1 MIERYSG
8 VLFGQGENAEGL
20 VVREKDSPEAARAAL
35 LRGGT
40 DLPDGTRL
48 VVWKQRRSQFDRDCA
63 IAIEEES
70 EGFSRSSYR
79 RRVEYAQEMIR
90 RTGGRPPQNNR
101 PPTLAIAASRR
112 IREKLDELAA
122 AGVDWVAQCE
132 IISRLSYELG
142 SNSETIRR
150 GQEMVGVETKFGREL
165 GKRGFE
171 SRRRYWRTRVKGQ
184 AKEVAG

>member
-35 LRGGT
+35 LRGRT

-48 VVWKQRRSQFDRDCA
+48 VVWKQRKSQFDRDCA

-122 AGVDWVAQCE
+122 AGSIGSLSARSSPD
-132 IISRLSYELG
+132 SRTSSARTPRRYAGARRWWASRRSSGG
-142 SNSETIRR
+142 SLASGGWSR
-150 GQEMVGVETKFGREL
+150 GGGTGGRE
-165 GKRGFE
+165 
-171 SRRRYWRTRVKGQ
+171 
-184 AKEVAG
+184 